1 MTNMSDEFF
10 IPRADT
16 LKVKELEAEIESLR
30 AQLASAQ
37 AEKAELVKRC
47 ADKCT
52 PYFDAEYFEMARD
65 IHSDILTLL
74 PKDHQEVN
82 KCD

>member
-37 AEKAELVKRC
+37 AEKAELAELIASGHALIQSQKATIAHLETMFKR
-47 ADKCT
+47 
-52 PYFDAEYFEMARD
+52 
-65 IHSDILTLL
+65 
-74 PKDHQEVN
+74 
-82 KCD
+82 